1 MDCLQDRNPHFLR
14 LCEENMYSYESSNY
28 VRCSF
33 FSEVVQ
39 QCRHNSYIWIIWRT
53 LTGCG
58 WWPYYFCL
66 WISILWSTFYDLS
79 RFSEPLYQRLL
90 PAPGTWC
97 MKSRELL
104 LFLAVPTLTPV
115 TPARTSSDPVFAQR
129 VNSVCCFPLS
139 EFTWPLCKSCFHRFL
154 GSVLNDQTDGFHCV
168 NISKCPCK
176 FAGRSY
182 VSGDKRST
190 NCQTWWGG
198 RKKKDF
204 LEKVL
209 FFLKSHLWISRL
221 SVCQAGGWH
230 CSENSCPPRC
240 LLEGQFVTT
249 FDGKQYAVPGKC
261 AYVASQVIVDSTW
274 LKINMLKPVWL
285 LTAVFSF

>member
-198 RKKKDF
+198 RKKKISWRKF
-204 LEKVL
+204 C
-209 FFLKSHLWISRL
+209 FFSNLTCGFPA
-221 SVCQAGGWH
+221 SVCVRPEGGIALKTPAHPGVSWKGSLWQHLMASSTPSLVNVHMWH
-230 CSENSCPPRC
+230 HR
-240 LLEGQFVTT
+240 
-249 FDGKQYAVPGKC
+249 
-261 AYVASQVIVDSTW
+261 
-274 LKINMLKPVWL
+274 
-285 LTAVFSF
+285 

>member
-14 LCEENMYSYESSNY
+14 LCEENMYSYESSDY

-129 VNSVCCFPLS
+129 VNSACCFPLS

-198 RKKKDF
+198 RKKQRF
-204 LEKVL
+204 
-209 FFLKSHLWISRL
+209 
-221 SVCQAGGWH
+221 
-230 CSENSCPPRC
+230 
-240 LLEGQFVTT
+240 
-249 FDGKQYAVPGKC
+249 PGE
-261 AYVASQVIVDSTW
+261 SF
-274 LKINMLKPVWL
+274 
-285 LTAVFSF
+285 VFSQISPVDFPPQCVSGRRVALLWKLLPTQVSPGRAVCDNIWWQAVHRPW